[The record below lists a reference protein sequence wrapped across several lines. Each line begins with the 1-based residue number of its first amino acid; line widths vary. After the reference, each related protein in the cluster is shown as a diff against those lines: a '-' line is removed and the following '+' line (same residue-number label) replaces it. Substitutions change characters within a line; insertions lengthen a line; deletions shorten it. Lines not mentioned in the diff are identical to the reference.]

1 MNVSGQRN
9 TAGWLLG
16 NVPFGSGPGAV
27 PSTGDTLGGT
37 RTGRSVSEEGVASVE
52 AEGGGL
58 LEEAADVDISRCHSR
73 QERFSSLRPS

>member
-9 TAGWLLG
+9 AVRWILG

-27 PSTGDTLGGT
+27 PTTGDTLGDT
-37 RTGRSVSEEGVASVE
+37 RTGRSASEEGVPSVE
-52 AEGGGL
+52 VEGGGL
-58 LEEAADVDISRCHSR
+58 LEEAVDVDISRCHSR